1 MKENGDFD
9 IHWGCSCEMK
19 REKETRD
26 KHFLELLYFLYDS
39 SLLSG
44 LQSLSHVIKNAQG
57 ASTAMCKKNHA
68 VFPFLKLCSLF
79 FFLSVKR
86 ENMWP
91 LAPEV
96 NFFISAVPS
105 VWNTFI
111 RDVRSLQSHWSCMV
125 FDHHALPW
133 SPKCF
138 TSVYI
143 HKKIGDKRGRR
154 GIEKLSGEWDSHSG
168 WWADVNLDET
178 QSAIWCTYMKIIHA
192 TKQTHF
198 WV

>member
-1 MKENGDFD
+1 
-9 IHWGCSCEMK
+9 
-19 REKETRD
+19 
-26 KHFLELLYFLYDS
+26 
-39 SLLSG
+39 
-44 LQSLSHVIKNAQG
+44 
-57 ASTAMCKKNHA
+57 
-68 VFPFLKLCSLF
+68 
-79 FFLSVKR
+79 
-86 ENMWP
+86 MWP

-154 GIEKLSGEWDSHSG
+154 EGEKLSGEWDSNTG
-168 WWADVNLDET
+168 WWANVNLDET
-178 QSAIWCTYMKIIHA
+178 QSAILCSYMKIIHA

-198 WV
+198 WVSTVRYWAGRCFYLILQQLLIGWSRMCIKYGKDDIDIVYKMKKHIDHIKPCNNICVYSEKIKFGQRWLSF